1 MWCQWMHSPFP
12 RASSVPHPSGSWTS
26 LLGAFLITYSHYCY
40 CLAYKMHPLNV
51 TLLEYK
57 SDDVTLPAQNHYILE
72 WNPKF
77 LPQAVRSS
85 GSSSHLQTHLEL
97 LSLSHSMPPLVCLP
111 TRQPLFYLICVCFFS
126 KCGNLP
132 HSPSG
137 YLYSSQMSPAQVA
150 SLISIL
156 LPLEPFS
163 QWAVIL
169 CICLFSNNYS
179 SFWGRASKPLLSPQ
193 HQATAWNRADT

>member
-12 RASSVPHPSGSWTS
+12 RASSTPHPPGSWTS
-26 LLGAFLITYSHYCY
+26 LLGVFLITYSHYCY

-57 SDDVTLPAQNHYILE
+57 SDNVTLPTQNHYILE

-97 LSLSHSMPPLVCLP
+97 LSLSFHASTGLP
-111 TRQPLFYLICVCFFS
+111 SNTPTPF
-126 KCGNLP
+126 LP
-132 HSPSG
+132 HLCLLFFFP
-137 YLYSSQMSPAQVA
+137 
-150 SLISIL
+150 I
-156 LPLEPFS
+156 LPL
-163 QWAVIL
+163 ATCTHL
-169 CICLFSNNYS
+169 KCH
-179 SFWGRASKPLLSPQ
+179 LLRWPPWS
-193 HQATAWNRADT
+193 AFYYL